1 MRFHS
6 RSTALLVVLVAG
18 LAATNAR
25 CTSSDRFIK
34 CDAFSPA
41 EMRDEYFSKRSQT
54 VLDLRNLHINQL
66 KPDIFYDMGTITH
79 IYLDDSRV
87 DSVLDDSF
95 KPMQG
100 LQLLSL
106 RELKSSL
113 EMFLQSIEKGS
124 IVGVDIGGNF
134 ATCSC
139 AYWTTFLRISNS
151 GTRVVNTNKLPFCS
165 WEDINTCSGKTYTL
179 KPKKSDVFEIDVAM
193 PKDNVMPNDK
203 PLPKTP
209 FDNVNDDI
217 MPIKAGNDAMD
228 AIPPLDIDLPD
239 GDLPLPPNDD
249 LTAELTEIEKL
260 AQLSEADNGQLIDD
274 TRYTDENF
282 ETFDNIDADIP
293 DTNPFLRG
301 SDSREAVPKYSVD
314 EMPDMPQ
321 TATNLKKSPA
331 ARKPKPEK
339 KKPRPKQPAPEGT
352 HRDPLIV
359 GMTIFGAIVGVL
371 ILILCIMHLVYYIND
386 GSHSH
391 DSFIATSDL
400 NKMNDY

>member
-1 MRFHS
+1 M
-6 RSTALLVVLVAG
+6 
-18 LAATNAR
+18 
-25 CTSSDRFIK
+25 
-34 CDAFSPA
+34 
-41 EMRDEYFSKRSQT
+41 
-54 VLDLRNLHINQL
+54 
-66 KPDIFYDMGTITH
+66 
-79 IYLDDSRV
+79 
-87 DSVLDDSF
+87 
-95 KPMQG
+95 
-100 LQLLSL
+100 
-106 RELKSSL
+106 
-113 EMFLQSIEKGS
+113 
-124 IVGVDIGGNF
+124 
-134 ATCSC
+134 
-139 AYWTTFLRISNS
+139 
-151 GTRVVNTNKLPFCS
+151 
-165 WEDINTCSGKTYTL
+165 
-179 KPKKSDVFEIDVAM
+179 FEIDVAM

-339 KKPRPKQPAPEGT
+339 KKPRPKQPAPDGT